1 MSASD
6 EFRLPK
12 LSSDNYHTWSIRTR
26 AALVQKGCWE
36 AIDPGFS
43 VGAVKER
50 EKAIDNK
57 APTFL
62 FLVVEDN
69 YLDDI
74 GTCTTARDAWN
85 TLQDMHTNFG
95 LLHILQLMRD
105 FFNVKMKRDESM
117 QDYLGRLIDLHGKLS
132 SAGYAFTDREV
143 ALVMLIG
150 LPETYEQLILNLE
163 QDEETL
169 TTRTVKTRLLIEEKR
184 RLQSSEECTSDEES
198 RTMALISKARSKIE
212 SKQHNEKVH
221 PPNVKKDE
229 KKNQVHQKNK
239 ETLACLENDVAHINR
254 PVVVVGDFNGHI
266 EALDGTTDRAGRLL
280 LEWTERL
287 GLTLVNSTEKVYGKD
302 NMGASIDSTGERS
315 LVSDHHG
322 IFLCFGT
329 NSVETKRDAHASSR
343 RPLSD
348 EALENVVDQLEE
360 DAPRMGGT
368 NGRPGGTEMLRR
380 LWLTANNAADDTG
393 MLWGVE
399 QMKPNV
405 LRCGRYT

>member
-1 MSASD
+1 MCALVEKQLGVRSSMSASD

-43 VGAVKER
+43 VGAVNER

-57 APTFL
+57 ALTFL

-85 TLQDMHTNFG
+85 TLQDMHTKFG

-117 QDYLGRLIDLHGKLS
+117 QDYLGRLMDLHRKLS

-143 ALVMLIG
+143 ALVMLMG

-184 RLQSSEECTSDEES
+184 KLRRSEECTSDEES

-229 KKNQVHQKNK
+229 KKNRQCTSSTQKK
-239 ETLACLENDVAHINR
+239 KVRCFACGKI
-254 PVVVVGDFNGHI
+254 GHI
-266 EALDGTTDRAGRLL
+266 AKDCDQFSDEELL
-280 LEWTERL
+280 LKNCYS
-287 GLTLVNSTEKVYGKD
+287 GSFVCQKFGNSTSLRV
-302 NMGASIDSTGERS
+302 ASG
-315 LVSDHHG
+315 
-322 IFLCFGT
+322 
-329 NSVETKRDAHASSR
+329 
-343 RPLSD
+343 
-348 EALENVVDQLEE
+348 
-360 DAPRMGGT
+360 
-368 NGRPGGTEMLRR
+368 
-380 LWLTANNAADDTG
+380 
-393 MLWGVE
+393 
-399 QMKPNV
+399 
-405 LRCGRYT
+405 